1 VLTVENDRH
10 NLHSFPRSK
19 ISANDVKARTTDM
32 NALHI
37 AEWLDCS
44 RQR

>member
-1 VLTVENDRH
+1 MIGIIPTPAQD
-10 NLHSFPRSK
+10 PRSRQM
-19 ISANDVKARTTDM
+19 NVKAQTTDM

-37 AEWLDCS
+37 AEWLDCF